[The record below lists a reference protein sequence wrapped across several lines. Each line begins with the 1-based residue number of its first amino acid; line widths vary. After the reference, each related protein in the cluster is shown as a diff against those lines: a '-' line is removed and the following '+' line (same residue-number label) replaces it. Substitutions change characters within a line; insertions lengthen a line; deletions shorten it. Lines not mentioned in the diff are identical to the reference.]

1 MYQMQNKQ
9 QFEQLML
16 QYSQLKNGSEEIR
29 KMIIRESFDE
39 AISMLKSRE
48 NLFLSCKCMRKF
60 LELSDE
66 QDIELNKLLDELK
79 TMELSN
85 IRLLEE
91 AMSKTQREIKIAQQ
105 NEKIQNAYE
114 FNENQRGSIINYTE

>member
-1 MYQMQNKQ
+1 MQNKQ